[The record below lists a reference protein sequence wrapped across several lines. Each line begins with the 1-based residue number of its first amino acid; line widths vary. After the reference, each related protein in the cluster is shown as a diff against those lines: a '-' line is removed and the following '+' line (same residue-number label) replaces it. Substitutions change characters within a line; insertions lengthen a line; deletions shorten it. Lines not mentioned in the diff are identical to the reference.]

1 MELHWT
7 VLGRECVGRFNSES
21 ESRECAAV
29 VATREWVRDVQLLDE
44 DGEIVEA
51 SQSPPAHYSA
61 PTLNEVSDG
70 ADGVVTVA
78 W

>member
-1 MELHWT
+1 MA
-7 VLGRECVGRFNSES
+7 RFHSES
-21 ESRECAAV
+21 GARECAAV
-29 VATREWVRDVQLLDE
+29 VVTREWVRDVQLLDE

-51 SQSPPAHYSA
+51 SQSPPAHCSA
-61 PTLNEVSDG
+61 PTLNEFSDG

>member
-7 VLGRECVGRFNSES
+7 VLGHECVVRFHSES
-21 ESRECAAV
+21 EARECAAV
-29 VATREWVRDVQLLDE
+29 VGTREWVCDVQLLDE

-51 SQSPPAHYSA
+51 SHSPPAHYSA
-61 PTLNEVSDG
+61 PTLNEFSDG
-70 ADGVVTVA
+70 ADGVVIVA

>member
-1 MELHWT
+1 
-7 VLGRECVGRFNSES
+7 VARFRSES
-21 ESRECAAV
+21 EAWECAAV
-29 VATREWVRDVQLLDE
+29 VVRREWVHDVQMLDE
-44 DGEIVEA
+44 DGVIVEA

-61 PTLNEVSDG
+61 PTLNGLSDG

>member
-7 VLGRECVGRFNSES
+7 VLGRECVAPFHSES
-21 ESRECAAV
+21 EARECAAV
-29 VATREWVRDVQLLDE
+29 VATPEWVRDVQLLDE
-44 DGEIVEA
+44 DGEIVQA
-51 SQSPPAHYSA
+51 SQSPPAHCSA
-61 PTLNEVSDG
+61 PTLNELSDG

>member
-7 VLGRECVGRFNSES
+7 VLGRECVACFYLES
-21 ESRECAAV
+21 EARECAAV
-29 VATREWVRDVQLLDE
+29 VVTREWVRDVQLLDE
-44 DGEIVEA
+44 DDEIVEA
-51 SQSPPAHYSA
+51 SQSPPAHCSA
-61 PTLNEVSDG
+61 PTLNELSDG